1 MKTTKRA
8 IKRNAYI
15 AGAVVWDFVVAAA
28 KLVGALL
35 GTSLV
40 LCTPGFLYTLLAW
53 YMGWH
58 GMPDNAGGTLLASVC
73 ATLVLGMTGFFYYVE
88 WGEDSFE
95 TRREQARAKYPEVSS
110 KPGDLTETSGGSTKK
125 GGLGR

>member
-8 IKRNAYI
+8 IKRNAYF
-15 AGAVVWDFVVAAA
+15 AGALVWDFVVASA

-35 GTSLV
+35 GSALV
-40 LCTPGFLYTLLAW
+40 LNAPGFLYTLLAW

-58 GMPDNAGGTLLASVC
+58 GMPDTAEDTFVASTSV
-73 ATLVLGMTGFFYYVE
+73 VLTPAILFSLYMMT
-88 WGEDSFE
+88 WGEDRLE

-110 KPGDLTETSGGSTKK
+110 KPGDLTEASGGSTKK